1 MMSVSNQKGNELEN
15 AVKKRHWR
23 SAEERRVIA
32 EASLKP
38 GIAVREV
45 AEEYG
50 VRPSQI
56 GKWRRLYREGSLG
69 GTPAPAMLA
78 VHVTE
83 DVQPDH
89 RSRPSKSKVNGHG
102 MIHIELARARV
113 SIEGVVDAATLQTV
127 LASLAG

>member
-1 MMSVSNQKGNELEN
+1 MSVSNQKGNELEN

-23 SAEERRVIA
+23 SAEERRTIA

-38 GIAVREV
+38 GISVKEV

-50 VRPSQI
+50 VHPSQI
-56 GKWRRLYREGSLG
+56 GKWRRLYRKGSLG
-69 GTPAPAMLA
+69 STSAPALLA
-78 VHVTE
+78 VRVTE
-83 DVQPDH
+83 DVQPDQ

-102 MIHIELARARV
+102 MIYIELARARV
-113 SIEGVVDAATLQTV
+113 SIEGVVDAVTLQTV